1 MLTIHIP
8 EFVAMWG
15 VMGSLDEESI
25 EKLHQQCKEIMRV
38 ICNLKGEQ
46 KMMTLVKRQRMFNI
60 P

>member
-1 MLTIHIP
+1 MLTIHNP

-15 VMGSLDEESI
+15 VMGSLDEQSI
-25 EKLHQQCKEIMRV
+25 EELHQQCKEIMRV